1 MTSKGTRLVGPRLA
15 HIAGVDHPAHQ
26 EEGWIVA
33 KALGAKP
40 DLSNLLEGLTMTLDV
55 KEIAKSLEAPLTK
68 DNAADVITAL
78 TQGVSYLI
86 SKSLEDEKPVSK
98 ADGVKEATDTN
109 VEHVDTDV
117 TKTKTKT
124 KADDGDGDEMTMA
137 QKAKAWDDAQ
147 AKAKT
152 KGADEPDGDEV
163 AKSVEKAL
171 DSSPRFVAMS
181 KQLNAYKAKEL
192 FDTVETEVKK
202 AAGALQTDISGFVT
216 AVIAAGG
223 TQTAE
228 GKAIIKSLKATAEQ
242 LAVGGSFTKEIGA
255 NGAVISGDLKGA
267 NAHFKAIAKAISD
280 DEKIPMTQ
288 ALVEAAKRNP
298 ELQSTLSGGGN

>member
-33 KALGAKP
+33 KSLGGP

-86 SKSLEDEKPVSK
+86 SKSLEAEKPVVK
-98 ADGVKEATDTN
+98 AAEATDTN
-109 VEHVDTDV
+109 EEKDETEV
-117 TKTKTKT
+117 TK
-124 KADDGDGDEMTMA
+124 DDGEMTMA
-137 QKAKAWDDAQ
+137 QKAKAWDDFKAKPK
-147 AKAKT
+147 AKAD
-152 KGADEPDGDEV
+152 GANDGDADDV

-171 DSSPRFVAMS
+171 FASPQFVAMS
-181 KQLNAYKAKEL
+181 KQLNAFKAKEL
-192 FDTVETEVKK
+192 FDTVEAEVKK
-202 AAGALQTDISGFVT
+202 SAGALQTDISGFVT

-255 NGAVISGDLKGA
+255 NGAVISGDLKSA
-267 NAHFKAIAKAISD
+267 NAQFKTLAKALAK
-280 DEKIPMTQ
+280 EEGIPLT
-288 ALVEAAKRNP
+288 EAFMRVAKSNT
-298 ELQSTLSGGGN
+298 ELQDTLSGGGN